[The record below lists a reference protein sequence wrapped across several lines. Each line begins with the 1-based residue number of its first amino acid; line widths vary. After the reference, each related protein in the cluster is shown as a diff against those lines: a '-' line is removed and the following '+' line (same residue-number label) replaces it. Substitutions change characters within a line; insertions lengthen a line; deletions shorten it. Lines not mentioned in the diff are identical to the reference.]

1 MVDQIIK
8 NFNESIKNFD
18 QSEKVSFGKIT
29 RLINFLILMRKS

>member
-18 QSEKVSFGKIT
+18 QSGKKYRLKIT
-29 RLINFLILMRKS
+29 RLTNFQY